1 MNEPLIC
8 IGSMATRRILGEL
21 AQRYEAAAGRRVEV
35 RPLGGVEAAARV
47 RAGDAVDVVVL
58 ASGALAKLGADGF
71 VVEGGRVDLA
81 RSAMAVAVAAG
92 APLPDISSGP
102 AVRDAILAAPR
113 TAYSTGPSGD
123 HLLALCKSWGLESVL
138 ADRLVQAPP
147 GIPVGALVARGEA
160 ALGFQ
165 QASELQD
172 IPGIVVVGALPQDI
186 AAVTVF
192 SAAVAAAA
200 RDPKAAS
207 DLIRFLASPDVAE
220 TYRRHGMEPAGA

>member
-1 MNEPLIC
+1 MSEALIC

-21 AQRYEAAAGRRVEV
+21 AQRYESTAGRRVDV
-35 RPLGGVEAAARV
+35 RSLGGVEAAGKV
-47 RAGDAVDVVVL
+47 RAGESVDVVVL
-58 ASGALAKLGADGF
+58 ASGALAKLAA
-71 VVEGGRVDLA
+71 EGRLAGEARDLA

-92 APLPDISSGP
+92 APLPDISSGA

-123 HLLALCKSWGLESVL
+123 HLLALCKRWGLESVL

-147 GIPVGALVARGEA
+147 GVPVGALVARGDA
-160 ALGFQ
+160 TLGFQ

-172 IPGIVVVGALPQDI
+172 IPGIVVVGSLPLDI

-200 RDPKAAS
+200 RDPEAAA
-207 DLIRFLASPDVAE
+207 DLIRFLASPDAAGA
-220 TYRRHGMEPAGA
+220 YRRHGMEPAAS